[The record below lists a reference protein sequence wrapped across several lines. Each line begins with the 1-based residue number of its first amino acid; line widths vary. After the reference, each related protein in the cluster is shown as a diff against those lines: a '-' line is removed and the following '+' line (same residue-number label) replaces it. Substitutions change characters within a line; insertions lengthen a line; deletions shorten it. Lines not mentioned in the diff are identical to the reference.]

1 MIDSPPTTASAVPT
15 SPAWRRRSLLAAP
28 LLGGVALVAAGLIG
42 IQPASAA
49 GPTTGV
55 SLTLVDSIGNSAEFP
70 QTPAEIAQ
78 QPGDEIGL
86 VATIT
91 NTGTDP
97 LDGLTVTSQPASAP
111 GTLTGLTCTFPD
123 ASTGVTWNGPFAAGA
138 TFTCTANLALQ
149 FTTDGSTTAAENGI
163 QIFVNATG
171 STTDA
176 AVGNSDPYYAME
188 VPASQVGSE
197 PITANATQAPG
208 PVISTAS
215 EATSTAATTSAASGA
230 AATASSVA
238 TTTAASA
245 FVAIDTG
252 SAGPTSSN
260 TVLVWLGVLLMSI
273 GLGGLGLRVA
283 RTRLHLGI
291 APRH

>member
-1 MIDSPPTTASAVPT
+1 MIVSPPTTSSAAPT

-28 LLGGVALVAAGLIG
+28 LLGGFALVAAGLIG

-55 SLTLVDSIGNSAEFP
+55 SLSLVDSIGNSAEFP
-70 QTPAEIAQ
+70 QSPAEIAQ

-86 VATIT
+86 IATIT

-97 LDGLTVTSQPASAP
+97 LDGLTVTSQPASVP
-111 GTLTGLTCTFPD
+111 GALTGLTCTFPD
-123 ASTGVTWNGPFAAGA
+123 ATTGVTWAGPFAAGA
-138 TFTCTANLALQ
+138 TFTCTANLGLQ

-188 VPASQVGSE
+188 VPPGQVGSE
-197 PITANATQAPG
+197 PITVNATQSPG
-208 PVISTAS
+208 SAISTAS
-215 EATSTAATTSAASGA
+215 EPATPAATTSAASGA
-230 AATASSVA
+230 AATASSV

-260 TVLVWLGVLLMSI
+260 TVLVWLGALLMSI
-273 GLGGLGLRVA
+273 GLGGIGLRVA